1 MRTLTYPLIFAV
13 ALTLSGALLANDN
26 PLSDEARINFNTI
39 KDYVIRAAEKMPADG
54 YAFKPTP
61 EIRSFGQ
68 LIGHIADDQYTFCGV
83 VKNEKRPTDFEK
95 NQPPK
100 EQLVAALKAAF
111 DYSES
116 AYSLL
121 LDAWAKPQIRFLGRE
136 RPKLNVLTF
145 NTEHAWEHY
154 GNIVVYMRLKGLVP
168 PSSEKK

>member
-1 MRTLTYPLIFAV
+1 MKPLIFAA
-13 ALTLSGALLANDN
+13 ALACSVALLADDN
-26 PLSDEARINFNTI
+26 PLSAEARINFSTI
-39 KDYVIRAAEKMPADG
+39 KDYVIRAAEKMPAED

-61 EIRSFGQ
+61 DIRSFGQ

-95 NQPPK
+95 NPPPK
-100 EQLVAALKAAF
+100 AEMVAALKAAF
-111 DYSES
+111 AYSES

-121 LDAWAKPQIRFLGRE
+121 MDSWANEQIRFLGRQ

-168 PSSEKK
+168 PSSEKKQ